1 MPPHQQKLP
10 HHSSFVFISSRNF
23 VAKNLRGENLREKKF
38 ICSLLK
44 KNLFF
49 SLNRYSVC
57 KNPNYV
63 LTDVLWLVLL
73 VVVPDGDGEAL
84 LGKIRDVCHENKLEK
99 TENND
104 YS

>member
-1 MPPHQQKLP
+1 MFP
-10 HHSSFVFISSRNF
+10 F
-23 VAKNLRGENLREKKF
+23 EKKS
-38 ICSLLK
+38 I
-44 KNLFF
+44 FF
-49 SLNRYSVC
+49 SKPVHGYSVC